1 MIIILALNLS
11 LARKAG
17 TGVHAPAGRGA
28 VDGGQAGGGGV
39 RGEGEGLC
47 HRQEVVQELG
57 IPLGVLDI
65 GHINVIQVRGVCF
78 QSF

>member
-57 IPLGVLDI
+57 VTTLQLAVFKLSHWQII
-65 GHINVIQVRGVCF
+65 T
-78 QSF
+78 